1 MSEPDIDRLKAK
13 RRGHRGVTT
22 KFIQEA
28 KVIVDNHEITKLNRP
43 RLNIL
48 DNLPQEKEKLL
59 RGMDDEML
67 SLCKVE
73 EIEKEI
79 EDADAIR
86 AKILEIRVDM
96 ARNFIHCGITL

>member
-1 MSEPDIDRLKAK
+1 
-13 RRGHRGVTT
+13 
-22 KFIQEA
+22 
-28 KVIVDNHEITKLNRP
+28 
-43 RLNIL
+43 
-48 DNLPQEKEKLL
+48 
-59 RGMDDEML
+59 MDDEML

>member
-1 MSEPDIDRLKAK
+1 MSETDVDRLKAK

-28 KVIVDNHEITKLNRP
+28 KSIVENPEITTLNRS
-43 RLNIL
+43 RLKIL
-48 DNLPQEKEKLL
+48 DNLLEEKEKLL

-73 EIEKEI
+73 EIEKEM
-79 EDADAIR
+79 EDLTQYER
-86 AKILEIRVDM
+86 E
-96 ARNFIHCGITL
+96 F

>member
-1 MSEPDIDRLKAK
+1 MSETDIDRLKAK
-13 RRGHRGVTT
+13 RWGHRGVTT

-28 KVIVDNHEITKLNRP
+28 KAIVENPEITTLNRSC
-43 RLNIL
+43 LKIL
-48 DNLPQEKEKLL
+48 DNLLEEKEKLL

-86 AKILEIRVDM
+86 WPS
-96 ARNFIHCGITL
+96 G

>member
-43 RLNIL
+43 LLKIL
-48 DNLPQEKEKLL
+48 DNLPQEKEK
-59 RGMDDEML
+59 
-67 SLCKVE
+67 
-73 EIEKEI
+73 
-79 EDADAIR
+79 
-86 AKILEIRVDM
+86 
-96 ARNFIHCGITL
+96 